1 MFKKALWIGLTLS
14 VLGLVTVSS
23 ARADEWDK
31 KTILTFSQPF
41 EIPGHVLPAGTYMFK
56 LNDTMSDRHVV
67 QVFNADGSKIFATI
81 LAIPNYRLKVTDGT
95 TIRFR
100 EMPAGQPEAIR
111 AWFYPGRSVGEEFVY
126 SKHRAKL
133 LAKASKASVPAH
145 AIVAE
150 EAVTVEELKAA
161 PIVDV
166 TPEEKEEPVATVVR
180 TKPVEST
187 ATTSAPAAEPAEL
200 PKTAST
206 LPLIM
211 LLGFASV
218 GLALGL
224 MAFGKRSSAL

>member
-14 VLGLVTVSS
+14 VLGLVSVSS

-31 KTILTFSQPF
+31 KTILTFSQAF

-56 LNDTMSDRHVV
+56 LNDSMSDRHVV

-100 EMPAGQPEAIR
+100 EMPVGQPEAIR

-133 LAKASKASVPAH
+133 LAKAAKVAVPAH
-145 AIVAE
+145 AIEAE
-150 EAVTVEELKAA
+150 ETVTVEELKTA
-161 PIVDV
+161 PIVAV
-166 TPEEKEEPVATVVR
+166 TPEEKEVPVAAVIQT
-180 TKPVEST
+180 TPVEAT
-187 ATTSAPAAEPAEL
+187 ASAPAAEPAEL

>member
-1 MFKKALWIGLTLS
+1 LTLS
-14 VLGLVTVSS
+14 VLGLVSASS

-180 TKPVEST
+180 TKPVENT
-187 ATTSAPAAEPAEL
+187 AAVAAPAPEEL

-206 LPLIM
+206 LPLVM
-211 LLGFASV
+211 LLGFASL